1 MDIIQIDVPLF
12 IRLLEL
18 AREDVKQDADLH
30 DVAEAVIKLSAKNPA
45 TMADYDK
52 IVQFMQHQ
60 GSTDESVEVDEAKA
74 SVNFSPE
81 DLKNLEKIRDLPTLK
96 AQAFQLI
103 SKPSAKPMKPEKVEW
118 FKGALERMTSPMAV
132 IKLMYDLMLS
142 GEGNKV
148 IGSRNSMSSNTYRQR
163 FGESDVGEYDREG
176 EMAKK
181 DLTTA
186 ADAAEELRSIL
197 DADENLPEWV
207 QAKITKAVD
216 YLDTARDYMK
226 VEKEPTDEL
235 ARIKQL
241 GGIR

>member
-1 MDIIQIDVPLF
+1 MDIIQLDVPLF

-30 DVAEAVIKLSAKNPA
+30 DVAEAVIQLSQDGPV

-52 IVQFMQHQ
+52 IVSFMKKQ
-60 GSTDESVEVDEAKA
+60 GDPAMEAHD
-74 SVNFSPE
+74 S
-81 DLKNLEKIRDLPTLK
+81 
-96 AQAFQLI
+96 
-103 SKPSAKPMKPEKVEW
+103 
-118 FKGALERMTSPMAV
+118 
-132 IKLMYDLMLS
+132 
-142 GEGNKV
+142 
-148 IGSRNSMSSNTYRQR
+148 
-163 FGESDVGEYDREG
+163 GEYDREG
-176 EMAKK
+176 EMAKQ

-186 ADAAEELRSIL
+186 SDAAEELRSIL

-226 VEKEPTDEL
+226 TEKEPVDEL

-241 GGIR
+241 GGL